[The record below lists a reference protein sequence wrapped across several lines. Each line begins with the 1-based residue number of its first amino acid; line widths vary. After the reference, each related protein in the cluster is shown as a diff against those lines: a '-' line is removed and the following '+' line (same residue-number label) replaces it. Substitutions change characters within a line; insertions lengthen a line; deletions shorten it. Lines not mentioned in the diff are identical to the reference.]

1 MADGTTN
8 PSNSGTKADKAIPA
22 MLDALEIARAGTYK
36 TNKLRWIAHCLKLKR
51 EALEINSDDSQAYA
65 VWM

>member
-8 PSNSGTKADKAIPA
+8 PSNSDTKADKAIPA

-36 TNKLRWIAHCLKLKR
+36 TNKLRRIAYELKLKR